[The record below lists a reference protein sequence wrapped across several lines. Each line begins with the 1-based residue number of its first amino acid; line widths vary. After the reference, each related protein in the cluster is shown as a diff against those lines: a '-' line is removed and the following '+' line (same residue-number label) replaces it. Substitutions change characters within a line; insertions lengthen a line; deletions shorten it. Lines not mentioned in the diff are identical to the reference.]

1 MTAGADTRDF
11 WDARYADDA
20 YRFGEAPNAFLA
32 RQAGRLRPGLKALS
46 VADGEG
52 RNGVWLAEQGLDVLS
67 FDISPRAVEKAQAL
81 AARRGVA
88 IDAQVGGLDDWTW
101 PVGTMDVVVGV
112 FIQFVGPD
120 GRDRMFARMK
130 GALKPG
136 GLLLLEGYR
145 PEQLA
150 NGTGGPGVEENL
162 YTEALLRDAFAGF
175 EIERIEAYD
184 AELNEGPGHSG
195 ESAVIDLIARKPG

>member
-1 MTAGADTRDF
+1 MTAGSDTRAF

-32 RQAGRLRPGLKALS
+32 RQVERLRPGLKVLS

-52 RNGVWLAEQGLDVLS
+52 RNGVWLAQQGLDVLT

-81 AARRGVA
+81 AAKRGVVL
-88 IDAQVGGLDDWTW
+88 DAQIGGLDDWAW
-101 PVGTMDVVVGV
+101 PEEAMDVVVGV
-112 FIQFVGPD
+112 FIQFVGPAA
-120 GRDRMFARMK
+120 RDRMFARMK
-130 GALKPG
+130 AALKPG

-145 PEQLA
+145 PEQLVY
-150 NGTGGPGVEENL
+150 GTGGPGVEENL
-162 YTEALLRDAFAGF
+162 YTDAVLRQAFADLQ
-175 EIERIEAYD
+175 IERIDAYD

-195 ESAVIDLIARKPG
+195 VSALIDLIARKPG